1 MIGIILSNNLNTCP
15 YVDKYLY
22 VFNKRGISYELVL
35 WDRDGSQKKFPANYR
50 VFDVQSNVDVPKW
63 KKIFGFCRF
72 ARFVYNT
79 IKIRK
84 YEKLIFLT
92 TQTAVMCYFLTQKKF
107 KRKYIFDFRDLSFE
121 QNSLYRKLVKK
132 IIDNSYFTCMSSPE
146 FAKVYG
152 IDSYFMAHNFRYKDL
167 ANSTSV
173 NSVIRQ
179 KTSKITLLH
188 IGISRGEQ
196 YNNRL
201 VEIFGNDERFEICI
215 VGRGSDTDSFVQI
228 ASRYS
233 NITVK
238 GTYNNEEKESF
249 INKADMLLYYYPCDF
264 NCNRALANKYYDCLI
279 YKKPL
284 VGNINTYSGGRL
296 KDKGL
301 GISINFDSNT
311 CADEIYDYYVN
322 LDYDNFINNITSELN
337 AVLEEDKIYLN
348 KIQEFADQ

>member
-1 MIGIILSNNLNTCP
+1 
-15 YVDKYLY
+15 VDKYLDT
-22 VFNKRGISYELVL
+22 FNNLGISYELVL
-35 WDRDGSQKKFPANYR
+35 WDRDGSHNNFPVSYR
-50 VFDVQSNVDVPKW
+50 VFDVRSNVDVPRW

-72 ARFVYNT
+72 TWFVYNIIRT
-79 IKIRK
+79 RK

-92 TQTAVMCYFLTQKKF
+92 TQTAVMCYPLTYKKF

-121 QNSLYRKLVKK
+121 QNGLYRKLVKK

-146 FAKVYG
+146 FANVYG
-152 IDSYFMAHNFRYKDL
+152 IDNYFMAHNFRYKDL
-167 ANSTSV
+167 ANSASA
-173 NSVIRQ
+173 NSFTKR
-179 KTSKITLLH
+179 KTGKITLLH

-201 VEIFGNDERFEICI
+201 AEIFGNDERFEIYI
-215 VGRGSDTDSFVQI
+215 VGRGNDTKSFVQLV
-228 ASRYS
+228 SGYS

-284 VGNINTYSGGRL
+284 VGNINTYSGCRL
-296 KDKGL
+296 QDKGL
-301 GISINFDSNT
+301 GISINFDLDI
-311 CADEIYDYYVN
+311 CADEIYNYYMH
-322 LDYDNFINNITSELN
+322 LDYDNFIDNVTSELN
-337 AVLEEDKIYLN
+337 SVLEEDKIYLN
-348 KIQEFADQ
+348 KIQEFANQ

>member
-15 YVDKYLY
+15 YVDKYLDT
-22 VFNKRGISYELVL
+22 FNKIGINYELVL
-35 WDRDGSQKKFPANYR
+35 WDRDGSQNKFPANYR
-50 VFDVQSNVDVPKW
+50 VFDVQNNVDVPKW
-63 KKIFGFCRF
+63 EKIFGFCRF
-72 ARFVYNT
+72 AWFVYNT
-79 IKIRK
+79 IRIRK

-92 TQTAVMCYFLTQKKF
+92 TQIAVMCYPLTHKKF

-167 ANSTSV
+167 AISASANSFTRRG
-173 NSVIRQ
+173 NG
-179 KTSKITLLH
+179 KITLLH

-201 VEIFGNDERFEICI
+201 AEIFGNDERFEIYI
-215 VGRGSDTDSFVQI
+215 VGRGNDTESFVQI
-228 ASRYS
+228 VSGYS

-238 GTYNNEEKESF
+238 GTYNNEEKECF

-284 VGNINTYSGGRL
+284 VGNINTYSGHRL
-296 KDKGL
+296 QEKGL

-311 CADEIYDYYVN
+311 RADDIYNYYEN
-322 LDYDNFINNITSELN
+322 LDYNKFINNVTRELDT
-337 AVLEEDKIYLN
+337 VLEEDKIYLN
-348 KIQEFADQ
+348 KIQEFANQ